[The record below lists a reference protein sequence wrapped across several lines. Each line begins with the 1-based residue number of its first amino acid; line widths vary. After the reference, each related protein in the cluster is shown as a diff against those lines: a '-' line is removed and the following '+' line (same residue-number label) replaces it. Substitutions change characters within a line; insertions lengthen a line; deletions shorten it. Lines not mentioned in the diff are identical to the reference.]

1 MDINQL
7 EIDEVSVGIR
17 RATADDLRMLSIFGT
32 RLAEL
37 HVSFDDRRFVS
48 PDPPGPVF
56 FEFFA
61 AQIARADAALLI
73 AELVATPVGYAFVR
87 MEEESIEDLRGAGAW
102 LHDIFVDPEAR
113 GRGVGR
119 QLVEAAIDA
128 ARSLGSNNLML
139 SVSPSNAPGR
149 RLFESLGLR
158 TTMIEMRIELGES
171 GSDRQ

>member
-1 MDINQL
+1 MSQSQMN
-7 EIDEVSVGIR
+7 EAAVRIR
-17 RATADDLRMLSIFGT
+17 RATADDLRALSIFGT

-61 AQIARADAALLI
+61 SQIARADAALLI
-73 AELVATPVGYAFVR
+73 AELGAAPVGYAFVR
-87 MEEESIEDLRGAGAW
+87 MEEESIEDLRGASAW

-113 GRGVGR
+113 GRGIGKR
-119 QLVEAAIDA
+119 LVEAAIDA
-128 ARSLGSNNLML
+128 ARSLGSSNLML